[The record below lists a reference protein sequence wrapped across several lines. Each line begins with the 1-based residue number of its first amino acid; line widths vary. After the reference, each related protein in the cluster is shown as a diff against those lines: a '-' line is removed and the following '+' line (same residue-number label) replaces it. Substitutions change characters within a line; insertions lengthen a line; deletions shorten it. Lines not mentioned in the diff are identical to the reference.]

1 MPKSVP
7 KMSSEDVSYAVKELN
22 AWRDHQRGRKLS
34 WSLLEK
40 SVGFSRQALCTK
52 PDIAAA
58 FDEAK
63 KALSIGARP
72 RPAKSDD
79 FLTDRIKRLEAEL
92 DRYRGL
98 EADWLERW
106 VRITYHA
113 RGKGLSMLDLDKPLP
128 PASRK

>member
-34 WSLLEK
+34 WNLLEK
-40 SVGFSRQALCTK
+40 SIGFSRQALCTK
-52 PDIAAA
+52 PAIAAA

-63 KALSIGARP
+63 KALSGGVRP
-72 RPAKSDD
+72 RAPKSDD
-79 FLTDRIKRLEAEL
+79 FLTDRINHLEAEL
-92 DRYRGL
+92 TRYKGL
-98 EADWLERW
+98 EADWIERW

-113 RGKGLSMLDLDKPLP
+113 RGKGFSMNDLDKPLP